1 LVDEFTETI
10 TLVDFNLSFMKNKRK
25 KSKTKSS
32 LVEPRHKKEIKDK
45 NDDLKK
51 LKTVENRHGKSSLVA
66 TKNPTQNQFRIK
78 STL

>member
-51 LKTVENRHGKSSLVA
+51 LKTSRKSSWKKF
-66 TKNPTQNQFRIK
+66 TSSNEKTDIK
-78 STL
+78 SV